1 MRKNRITVISN
12 AMKYTFKEVQEV
24 KFQNYLSSFLQ
35 EYDTVDFK
43 PKGFPF
49 KLQIEPTNMC
59 NLQCPLCPVGD
70 KKLGR
75 ESKHMTFDMFRSII
89 DDMEQYLLFLILW
102 NWGEPFTNPELPKM
116 IRYAHKH
123 GIKTVTSTNAHF
135 LDKTDYVRQ
144 ILESGLTTLIVAIDS
159 LEEERYKIY
168 RRGGRLEIAI
178 LGLKNLIR
186 MKKELGSE
194 TQINLRMIVMRQ
206 NEHEVGRMRDFARE
220 VGADI
225 FTAKTLNPSC
235 GLDSLDSESVPLNPK
250 YRRYEYQK
258 GTFKRI
264 RVDNSC
270 TRVFSMANIF
280 AGGEVVPCG
289 YDFKGELKV
298 GSILEQP
305 FSEIWMSRQFA
316 EIRRRI
322 WQEQQSIPKCKACII
337 NFKFTKNGEFSEVT
351 YFNQTLPEKA
361 KHLLSERVR
370 KIYDRSPTGK
380 KLVKTVEK
388 ARQRIFGSLRS

>member
-1 MRKNRITVISN
+1 MKKNKVTIFSN
-12 AMKYTFKEVQEV
+12 AMKFTFKDVPG
-24 KFQNYLSSFLQ
+24 KKYRNYLSTFLQ
-35 EYDTVDFK
+35 DCDTANFQ

-49 KLQIEPTNMC
+49 KLQIEPTNKC
-59 NLQCPLCPVGD
+59 NLHCPLCPVGSN
-70 KKLGR
+70 KLER

-116 IRYAHKH
+116 IRYAHEH

-135 LDKTDYVRQ
+135 LSNEDYVRQ
-144 ILESGLTTLIVAIDS
+144 IFESGLTTLIVAIDS
-159 LEEERYKIY
+159 LEDEKYTIY
-168 RRGGRLEIAI
+168 RKGGKLEIAT
-178 LGLKNLIR
+178 LGLKNLTR

-206 NEHEVGRMRDFARE
+206 NEHEVDRMREFAKA

-250 YRRYEYQK
+250 YRRYEYKK
-258 GTFKRI
+258 GTFERI
-264 RVDNSC
+264 KVDNSC

-298 GSILEQP
+298 GSILERP
-305 FSEIWMSRQFA
+305 FSEIWMSREFA
-316 EIRRRI
+316 EMRRRI
-322 WQEQQSIPKCKACII
+322 WHEQQSIPKCKACII
-337 NFKFTKNGEFSEVT
+337 NFKFTKNGEFSEMT
-351 YFNQTLPEKA
+351 YFNQSLPAKA
-361 KHLLSERVR
+361 KHLLIERGR
-370 KIYDRSPTGK
+370 KIYDRSTAGK
-380 KLVKTVEK
+380 KLIKTLER
-388 ARQRIFGSLRS
+388 ARRGIGGDLRG